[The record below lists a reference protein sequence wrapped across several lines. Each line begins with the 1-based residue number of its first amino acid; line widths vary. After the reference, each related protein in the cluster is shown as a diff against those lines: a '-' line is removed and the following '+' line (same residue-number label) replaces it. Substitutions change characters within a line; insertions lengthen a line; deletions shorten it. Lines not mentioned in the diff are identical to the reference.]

1 MMTDEDSDNCIER
14 IERAARAV
22 KRDTD
27 DLRRQL
33 HIMQGW
39 PDYRTRAEA
48 MLEDIRY
55 LISITDASIAATL
68 AKAAAERAR
77 AVEVA

>member
-1 MMTDEDSDNCIER
+1 MTDEQSDNCIER
-14 IERAARAV
+14 IEHAARAV

>member
-1 MMTDEDSDNCIER
+1 MMSDEDSDNCIER
-14 IERAARAV
+14 IEHAARAL
-22 KRDTD
+22 KRDSD

-33 HIMQGW
+33 HIMQRW

-48 MLEDIRY
+48 MLDDIRY
-55 LISITDASIAATL
+55 IISITDASIAAAL

-77 AVEVA
+77 PVEVA